1 MEIITKQYPAYT
13 FAELSEQ
20 AKEKARDWWRSG
32 FEFYWHAETVI
43 DDAADIAEL
52 FGLDIRQRRVDTP
65 NHPTHKWGYAPSVYY
80 SGFWSQGD
88 GACFQGVY
96 RYKKG
101 ALAAVKAYAPQDTE
115 LHRIVAALQSAQRK
129 AFYKLGATTKHR
141 GHYYHSGCMDVDVC
155 HVKDS
160 WRDISSAEDDVK
172 EALRDFADWI
182 YRNLERE
189 HEYQNSDEVVDDTL
203 VANDYRFTEE
213 GEWLT

>member
-32 FEFYWHAETVI
+32 FEFAFHADAVI
-43 DDAADIAEL
+43 DDAATIADL

-88 GACFQGVY
+88 GACFDGGYEY
-96 RYKKG
+96 RKG
-101 ALAAVKAYAPQDTE
+101 GLAAVKAYAPQDTE

-141 GHYYHSGCMDVDVC
+141 GHYYHSHSMSIDVENTELP
-155 HVKDS
+155 
-160 WRDISSAEDDVK
+160 WRDVGQAGEDVE